1 MNGSLKSTT
10 YKVVLPFYIYAAI
23 SFLTGTILL
32 FFFTPAFAEHYFH
45 PHTLAITHIMALG
58 WGTMIIL
65 GAGHQLIPVLAETK
79 LFSTKLA
86 ALCFVLAAT
95 GIPLLA
101 YGFFVFDMGWPA
113 QCGGILING
122 AVFVFLLNTIL
133 SVSKNKKENIHALF
147 IVTAACWLL
156 ITTGLGLLLVFNF
169 IHPVLSKDSLSY
181 LPLHAH
187 LGIVGW
193 FLLLITGVGA
203 RLIPMFLF
211 SKYENNKLLWLVYFL
226 INAGLLLFC
235 GSFIYFEQTGLY
247 LLPALLIFA
256 GVVSFARYIRQAYK
270 TRIKKRV
277 DSQVKTALLSVALT
291 ILPVIILAVFITL
304 PLSDN
309 KRIVMVYGFTIFFGW
324 ITVIILGMTF
334 KTLPFIVWNRLYG
347 MHTGIK
353 KIPDPKDLFSRKL
366 FVWMCATYFPGFIL
380 FALAIFLSNDIL
392 LKVAAFLMIAAA
404 VFYNSNV
411 IKTISHRKIVS

>member
-1 MNGSLKSTT
+1 M
-10 YKVVLPFYIYAAI
+10 LPFYIYAAI
-23 SFLTGTILL
+23 SFLAATILL
-32 FFFTPAFAEHYFH
+32 FIFTPAFTEHYFH

-95 GIPLLA
+95 GIPLLV
-101 YGFFVFDMGWPA
+101 YGFFVFNMGWPA
-113 QCGGILING
+113 QCGGILVNS

-133 SVSKNKKENIHALF
+133 SITKNKKENIHALF
-147 IVTAACWLL
+147 IVTAGCWLL
-156 ITTGLGLLLVFNF
+156 ITTGLGLLLIFNF
-169 IHPVLSKDSLSY
+169 MYPLLSKDSLSY
-181 LPLHAH
+181 LSLHAH

-211 SKYENNKLLWLVYFL
+211 SKYENNKLLWLVYSL

-235 GSFIYFEQTGLY
+235 SLFIYSGKTILY

-256 GVVSFARYIRQAYK
+256 GVISFARYIRQAFK

-277 DSQVKTALLSVALT
+277 DVPVKAALLSVAIT
-291 ILPVIILAVFITL
+291 ILPVIILAALISF

-309 KRIVMVYGFTIFFGW
+309 KQIVLVYGFTIFFGW

-334 KTLPFIVWNRLYG
+334 KTLPFIVWNKLYG
-347 MHTGIK
+347 MQTGVK
-353 KIPDPKDLFSRKL
+353 KIPDPKDLFSGKL
-366 FVWMCATYFPGFIL
+366 FFWMCICYFPGFIL
-380 FALAIFLSNDIL
+380 FALAIILRNDIL
-392 LKVAAFLMIAAA
+392 LKVAASFLIAAA

-411 IKTISHRKIVS
+411 FKTVSHRKVIG